1 MITTFRPSGC
11 TNACRHS
18 HRVSAGFKTAL
29 FSTKPYIP
37 YIVREPSM
45 SISAIICDAPIAHKA
60 EGSDPYAWLQERD
73 TEAVLD
79 YLKAENSYQ
88 QAQTADQ
95 AALRETLFEEIKGRI
110 LETDLSLPSP
120 WGPYLYYTRTT
131 AGDEYALHYRCPRPA
146 DDSLTLD
153 ESREQLLLD
162 PNVLANGGFFSL
174 GAFSISP
181 DHQRLAYSIDSTG
194 DEIYT
199 LFVKELSDGR
209 VSELEFQDCDGSMTW
224 ANDSLTLFFGELD
237 DTHRPHK
244 LYRYRLDG
252 TAAEEVFHE
261 PDGRFFMHCYRAS
274 SEQQLLLSVGSKTT
288 SEVWVLDANQPQQ
301 DFSCIAPRVEDH
313 EYDVDHGALDGQWTW
328 FIRTNRDG
336 INFALYT
343 AVDTGVAPIEAQW
356 QILIPHSDTVMI
368 DGMSLNAG
376 AMTLSLR
383 EGGLP
388 IIEVHPQD
396 LPSYRVQLPD
406 AAYSLHVQNTLE
418 FASERIRLRYEA
430 LNRPA
435 QIRQLQLSNG
445 EQQVLKQTPV
455 LGPFDADAYVS
466 QRLWATAPD
475 GTQIPISLV
484 IKREAL
490 GKPVPLYLYG
500 YGAYGE
506 SLDPWFSHARLSL
519 LDRGMAFAIAH
530 VRGGGELGEAWYRAG
545 KQEHK
550 QNTFSDFIAC
560 AEHLIA
566 NGFTSAPQL
575 AISGGSAGGLLIG
588 AVLNQRPE
596 LFGAAIAEVPFVD
609 VLNTMLDPDLPLTV
623 TEYDEWGNPQEPDVY
638 ERLKAYAPYE
648 NVKAQAY
655 PAMLVIAGY
664 NDSRVQYWEAAKWVA
679 KLRTAKTDTNPLLLK
694 TELGA
699 GHGGMSGRYQGLR
712 DVALEYAFLFKV
724 LGVA

>member
-1 MITTFRPSGC
+1 MPL
-11 TNACRHS
+11 
-18 HRVSAGFKTAL
+18 SAH
-29 FSTKPYIP
+29 
-37 YIVREPSM
+37 V
-45 SISAIICDAPIAHKA
+45 CNAPIARRDP
-60 EGSDPYAWLQERD
+60 GVDPYAWLQERD
-73 TEAVLD
+73 TDAVLD

-88 QAQTADQ
+88 DAQLADQ
-95 AALRETLFEEIKGRI
+95 AELRETLFQEIKGRI

-131 AGDEYALHYRCPRPA
+131 AGDEYPRHYRCPRPV
-146 DDSLTLD
+146 DDSLTVD

-162 PNVLANGGFFSL
+162 PNVLAGGGFFSL

-181 DHQRLAYSIDSTG
+181 DHQRLAYSLDTTG

-199 LFVKELSDGR
+199 LFVKELANDK
-209 VSELEFQDCDGSMTW
+209 VSELSFEDCDGSMTW

-244 LYRYRLDG
+244 LWRYRLDG

-261 PDGRFFMHCYRAS
+261 PDGRFFLHCYRSS
-274 SEQQLLLSVGSKTT
+274 SEKQLILSLGSKTT
-288 SEVWVLDANQPQQ
+288 SEVWVLDATQPDQP
-301 DFSCIAPRVEDH
+301 FTCLAPRVEDH
-313 EYDVDHGALDGQWTW
+313 EYDVDHGLLDGQWSW
-328 FIRTNRDG
+328 LIRSNRDG
-336 INFALYT
+336 INFALYQ
-343 AVDTGVAPIEAQW
+343 AADTGLAPTEADW
-356 QILIPHSDTVMI
+356 QNLIPHSDTVMI
-368 DGMSLNAG
+368 DGLSLNAG

-388 IIEVHPQD
+388 IIEVHPQG
-396 LPSYRVQLPD
+396 LPAYRVQLPD
-406 AAYSLHVQNTLE
+406 AAYSLHVQNSLE
-418 FASERIRLRYEA
+418 FVSPRIRLRYEA

-435 QIRQLQLSNG
+435 QIRQLDLASG
-445 EQQVLKQTPV
+445 EQVVLKQTPV
-455 LGPFDADAYVS
+455 LGPFDADDYVS

-475 GTQIPISLV
+475 GTQVPISLV
-484 IKREAL
+484 VKRQAL
-490 GKPVPLYLYG
+490 GQPVPLYLYG

-506 SLDPWFSHARLSL
+506 SLDPWFSHGRLSL
-519 LDRGMAFAIAH
+519 LDRGVAFAIAH

-550 QNTFSDFIAC
+550 HNTFSDFIAC

-566 NGFTSAPQL
+566 NGVTRADQL

-588 AVLNQRPE
+588 AVLNQRPD
-596 LFGAAIAEVPFVD
+596 LFKVAIAEVPFVD

-623 TEYDEWGNPQEPDVY
+623 TEYDEWGNPEEPAVY
-638 ERLKAYAPYE
+638 DRIRAYAPYE
-648 NVKAQAY
+648 NVSAQAY
-655 PAMLVIAGY
+655 PALLVIAGY

-679 KLRTAKTDTNPLLLK
+679 KLRATKTDDNPLLLK

-712 DVALEYAFLFKV
+712 DVALEYAFVLKV
-724 LGVA
+724 LGLV

>member
-1 MITTFRPSGC
+1 MP
-11 TNACRHS
+11 
-18 HRVSAGFKTAL
+18 VSAHVT
-29 FSTKPYIP
+29 S
-37 YIVREPSM
+37 
-45 SISAIICDAPIAHKA
+45 APIARKA
-60 EGSDPYAWLQERD
+60 EGPDPYAWLQERD
-73 TEAVLD
+73 TDAVLD

-88 QAQTADQ
+88 EAALADQ
-95 AALRETLFEEIKGRI
+95 AALRETLFQEIKGRI

-131 AGDEYALHYRCPRPA
+131 AGDEYARHYRCPRPA
-146 DDSLTLD
+146 DDSLSVD
-153 ESREQLLLD
+153 ESQEQLLLD
-162 PNVLANGGFFSL
+162 PNELAKGGFFSL

-181 DHQRLAYSIDSTG
+181 DHQRLAYSLDTSG
-194 DEIYT
+194 EEVYT
-199 LFVKELSDGR
+199 LFVKELSNGK
-209 VSELEFQDCDGSMTW
+209 VSELAFSDCDGSMTW

-244 LYRYRLDG
+244 LFRYRLDG

-261 PDGRFFMHCYRAS
+261 PDGRFFLHCYRSS
-274 SEQQLLLSVGSKTT
+274 SEKQLLLSLGSKTT
-288 SEVWVLDANQPQQ
+288 SEVWVLDAAQPQHA
-301 DFSCIAPRVEDH
+301 FTCLAPRVEHH
-313 EYDVDHGALDGQWTW
+313 EYDVDHGLLDGQWTW
-328 FIRTNRDG
+328 FIRSNRDG
-336 INFALYT
+336 INFALYQ
-343 AVDTGVAPIEAQW
+343 APDLGTVPGQADW
-356 QILIPHSDTVMI
+356 QNLIPHSDSVMLE
-368 DGMSLNAG
+368 GLSLNDS

-388 IIEVHPQD
+388 IIEVHPEG
-396 LPSYRVQLPD
+396 LPAYRVQPPD
-406 AAYSLHVQNTLE
+406 AAYSLHVQNSLE
-418 FASERIRLRYEA
+418 FVSQRIRLRYEA

-435 QIRQLQLSNG
+435 QIRQLELAGG
-445 EQQVLKQTPV
+445 EQKVLKETPV
-455 LGPFDADAYVS
+455 LGVFDPDAYVS
-466 QRLWATAPD
+466 QRLWATAAD
-475 GTQIPISLV
+475 GTQVPISLV

-490 GKPVPLYLYG
+490 GRPAPLYLYG

-519 LDRGMAFAIAH
+519 LERGVAFAIAH

-566 NGFTSAPQL
+566 QGLTTSGQL

-596 LFGAAIAEVPFVD
+596 LFKAAIAEVPFVD
-609 VLNTMLDPDLPLTV
+609 VLNTMLDPELPLTV
-623 TEYDEWGNPQEPDVY
+623 TEYDEWGNPEEPEVY
-638 ERLKAYAPYE
+638 ARIKAYAPYE
-648 NVKAQAY
+648 NVEAKAY
-655 PAMLVIAGY
+655 PATLVIAGY

-679 KLRTAKTDTNPLLLK
+679 RLRATKTDDNLLLLK

-712 DVALEYAFLFKV
+712 DVALEYAFVFKI
-724 LGVA
+724 LGIA

>member
-1 MITTFRPSGC
+1 MP
-11 TNACRHS
+11 HS
-18 HRVSAGFKTAL
+18 AHAS
-29 FSTKPYIP
+29 S
-37 YIVREPSM
+37 
-45 SISAIICDAPIAHKA
+45 APIAHKA
-60 EGSDPYAWLQERD
+60 DGNDPYAWLQERD
-73 TEAVLD
+73 TAPVLD
-79 YLKAENSYQ
+79 YLKAENAYQ
-88 QAQTADQ
+88 EAMLADQ
-95 AALRETLFEEIKGRI
+95 AELRENLFNEIKGRI

-131 AGDEYALHYRCPRPA
+131 AGDEYARHYRCPRPA
-146 DDSLTLD
+146 DDGLQVD
-153 ESREQLLLD
+153 ESAEELLLD

-181 DHQRLAYSIDSTG
+181 DHQRLAYSLDTTG
-194 DEIYT
+194 EEVYT
-199 LFVKELSDGR
+199 LFVKELASGK
-209 VSELEFQDCDGSMTW
+209 VSELAFEDCDGSMTW
-224 ANDSLTLFFGELD
+224 ANDSLTLFFAKLD

-261 PDGRFFMHCYRAS
+261 PDGRFFLHCYRAS
-274 SEQQLLLSVGSKTT
+274 SERQLLLSLGSKTT
-288 SEVWVLDANQPQQ
+288 SEVWALDASQPQQ
-301 DFSCIAPRVEDH
+301 AFSCLAPRVEDH
-313 EYDVDHGALDGQWTW
+313 EYDVDHGLLDGQWSW
-328 FIRTNRDG
+328 LIRTNRDG
-336 INFALYT
+336 INFALYQ
-343 AVDTGVAPIEAQW
+343 APDTGRVPSESQW
-356 QILIPHSDTVMI
+356 QNLIPHSDEVMFE
-368 DGMSLNAG
+368 GLSLNAS

-383 EGGLP
+383 IGGLP
-388 IIEVHPQD
+388 IIEVHPQG
-396 LPSYRVQLPD
+396 LPTYRVQLPD
-406 AAYSLHVQNTLE
+406 AAYSLYVQNSLE
-418 FASERIRLRYEA
+418 FVSDRIRLRYEA

-435 QIRQLQLSNG
+435 QVRQLELASG
-445 EQQVLKQTPV
+445 AQQVLKETPV

-475 GTQIPISLV
+475 GTQVPISLV
-484 IKREAL
+484 VKREML
-490 GKPVPLYLYG
+490 GQPTPLYLYG

-519 LDRGMAFAIAH
+519 LDRGVAFAIAH

-550 QNTFSDFIAC
+550 QNSFDDFIAC

-566 NGFTSAPQL
+566 HGFTSAAQL

-596 LFGAAIAEVPFVD
+596 LFAAAIAEVPFVD

-623 TEYDEWGNPQEPDVY
+623 TEYDEWGNPQEPEVHA
-638 ERLKAYAPYE
+638 RIKAYAPYE
-648 NVKAQAY
+648 NVRAQAY
-655 PAMLVIAGY
+655 PATLVIAGY

-679 KLRTAKTDTNPLLLK
+679 KLRVTKTDDNLLLLK

-712 DVALEYAFLFKV
+712 DVALEYAFVFKV
-724 LGVA
+724 LGIA